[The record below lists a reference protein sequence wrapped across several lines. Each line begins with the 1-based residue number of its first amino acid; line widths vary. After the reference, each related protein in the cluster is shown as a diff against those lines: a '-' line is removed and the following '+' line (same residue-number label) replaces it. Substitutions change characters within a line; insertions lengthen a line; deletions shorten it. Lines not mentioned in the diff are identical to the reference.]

1 MKLFYSAT
9 SPFVRK
15 CLVAAHELGLSDRI
29 ELLPVNVSP
38 VKRDRTVVASNPLG
52 QVPTLITD
60 DGAAIYDS
68 RVIFEYLNALAG
80 GALMSDEG
88 EERWKALTEQAL
100 ADGMLDAAILA
111 RYETAVRPENLRWK
125 EWTAGQIDKITCG
138 LDELEKRA
146 ADFGDRVDLGTISF
160 ACALAY
166 LDLRYQHLEWR
177 QSRPNAAA
185 WFEWFGGRESMVTTR
200 PPAA

>member
-1 MKLFYSAT
+1 VKLFYSAT

>member
-1 MKLFYSAT
+1 VKLFYSAT

-80 GALMSDEG
+80 GALMPDEG
-88 EERWKALTEQAL
+88 EERWKALSEQAL

-111 RYETAVRPENLRWK
+111 RYETAMRPENLRWK

-160 ACALAY
+160 ACALGY